1 MNKVEICLLGRF
13 EINLDGNNIL
23 DALGNSKKK
32 TALLQ
37 YLLVNKNTQF
47 TNFNLFEHLW
57 GEDDSANPES
67 ALKTLVSRLRKDL
80 KPYELSNIVSTRHGV
95 YQWNDS
101 VYDNIDIYRFE
112 DMVNEALE
120 VSALD
125 ERTTKLFEDIFIM
138 YKGDLLV
145 GYDTESWIVP
155 RSMHYHD
162 LYLKAAYKYISL
174 LGDEEKYSDILR
186 ITRRALEIDQFD
198 TRLNLEIMNA
208 MLALNMKAE
217 AMNHYNYTVN
227 LHYTQLGTRPSE
239 DIVEFYR
246 KLIQVE
252 HSSEATLETVSRE
265 LEKEDGDTTAF
276 VCDYSIFKDIYKINM
291 RNLQRLGITVF
302 LGVITLS
309 STADQPTESE
319 LILLDKVMGMLQA
332 TLKFNLRKGD
342 TISRYGPS
350 QFLVLL
356 PTHNHNSGALALE
369 RVKNAFYKNCTIP
382 NFVFSYKLTPLGYNG
397 NDTRK

>member
-1 MNKVEICLLGRF
+1 MSNVEICLLGRF
-13 EINLDGNNIL
+13 AINLDGNNIL

-80 KPYELSNIVSTRHGV
+80 KPYDLSNIVSTKHGV
-95 YQWNDS
+95 YQWNDA

-112 DMVNEALE
+112 TMVDEARQISVLT
-120 VSALD
+120 D
-125 ERTTKLFEDIFIM
+125 ETRKLFEDIFVM

-155 RSMHYHD
+155 RSMHYHE
-162 LYLKAAYKYISL
+162 LYLQAAYKYIGL
-174 LGDEEKYSDILR
+174 LNDEEKYMDVLR
-186 ITRRALEIDQFD
+186 ITRRALEIDKFD
-198 TRLNLEIMNA
+198 TRLNLELMNA
-208 MLALNMKAE
+208 MLALDMKTE

-239 DIVEFYR
+239 DILEFYR

-309 STADQPTESE
+309 NTSDQPTDSE

-397 NDTRK
+397 NDTRR